1 MFANILKRTICF
13 FGKIFYMFKFIYRKK
28 LYVADD
34 GLTMYIRGVKTE
46 KKEGEAVEDRNDL
59 ESEKEKLL
67 NESNPLAIA
76 LTVGGLFLFGLLAII
91 CD

>member
-1 MFANILKRTICF
+1 M
-13 FGKIFYMFKFIYRKK
+13 
-28 LYVADD
+28 
-34 GLTMYIRGVKTE
+34 
-46 KKEGEAVEDRNDL
+46 EDRNDL

>member
-1 MFANILKRTICF
+1 
-13 FGKIFYMFKFIYRKK
+13 MFKFIYRKK

-59 ESEKEKLL
+59 ESEKEIEQETRKIQ
-67 NESNPLAIA
+67 PLYR
-76 LTVGGLFLFGLLAII
+76 L
-91 CD
+91 